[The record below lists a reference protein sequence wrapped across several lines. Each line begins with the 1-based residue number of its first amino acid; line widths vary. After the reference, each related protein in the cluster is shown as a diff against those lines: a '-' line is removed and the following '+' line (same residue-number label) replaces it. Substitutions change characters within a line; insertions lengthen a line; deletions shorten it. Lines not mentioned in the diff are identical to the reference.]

1 MTGERGKRS
10 SHLQP
15 REAGSPVQQV
25 SAAARADTIDLL
37 SEHFAQD
44 HLTLDDFER
53 RVTQA
58 HAAKT
63 TDALAVLLRD
73 LPTGNVPAKLEGGSG
88 TAIQGRVSAS
98 VPAGRVRERD
108 RTLSIFS
115 ETKRQ
120 GRWIPARE
128 TQVVSVFGSTVI
140 DLREAL
146 LGPGETVIKCFS
158 VLGSIEVIA
167 PEGLY
172 VEGRGSAFLG
182 SFEQQQNS
190 PASMRPD
197 APVVRVEGHAVLGS
211 VEIEF
216 RELGESKREARR
228 RRKRERRER
237 KRLGAG

>member
-1 MTGERGKRS
+1 MTGEPGERG
-10 SHLQP
+10 SHLQS
-15 REAGSPVQQV
+15 REPGSSAQQV
-25 SAAARADTIDLL
+25 SAAVRADTIDLL

-63 TDALAVLLRD
+63 TEALAVLLRD
-73 LPTGNVPAKLEGGSG
+73 LPAGNVPARVDGGPG
-88 TAIQGRVSAS
+88 TSLQGRVSAS

-108 RTLSIFS
+108 QVFSIFS

-128 TQVVSVFGSTVI
+128 TQAVSVFGSTLI

-146 LGPGETVIKCFS
+146 LGPGETVIKCYS
-158 VLGSIEVIA
+158 ILGSIEVIA

-172 VEGRGSAFLG
+172 VESGGSAFLG
-182 SFEQQQNS
+182 SFEQEQNS
-190 PASMRPD
+190 PVSMQPD
-197 APVVRVEGHAVLGS
+197 APVVRIEGHAVLGS
-211 VEIEF
+211 VEVQF
-216 RELGESKREARR
+216 REPGESKRDAR
-228 RRKRERRER
+228 RRKRREKRER